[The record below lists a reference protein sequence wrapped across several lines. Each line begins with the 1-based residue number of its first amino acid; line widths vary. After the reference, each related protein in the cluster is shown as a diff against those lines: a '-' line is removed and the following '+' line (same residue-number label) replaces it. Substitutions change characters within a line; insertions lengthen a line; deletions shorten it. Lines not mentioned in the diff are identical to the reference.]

1 MPIQKLDRAAL
12 PDWVALRQQLW
23 PHHAPTSHYQDGEAI
38 LASGH
43 LAAFL
48 ARDAAGQAVGFADA
62 AIRHDYVNGCA
73 NSPVAFLEGI
83 FVLPACRRNG
93 IARQLV
99 AAVQAW
105 GLEHDCMELASDAP
119 LSNVDSQRMHAR
131 LGFEETERV
140 VFYRM
145 PLR

>member
-1 MPIQKLDRAAL
+1 MPIRILNHSAL
-12 PDWVALRQQLW
+12 HAWAALRQQLW
-23 PHHAPTSHYQDGEAI
+23 PHHELSAHHDDGEAI

-43 LAAFL
+43 LIAFL
-48 ARDAAGQAVGFADA
+48 ALDDAGQAVGFADA

-73 NSPVAFLEGI
+73 GSPVVFLEGI
-83 FVLPACRRNG
+83 FVLPAHRQRG

-105 GLEHDCMELASDAP
+105 GQEHDCTELASDAP
-119 LSNVDSQRMHAR
+119 LSNVDSQRIHAR

-140 VFYRM
+140 VFFRKI
-145 PLR
+145 LS

>member
-1 MPIQKLDRAAL
+1 MQIQKLDHATL
-12 PDWVALRQQLW
+12 PDWAALRQQLW
-23 PHHAPTSHYQDGEAI
+23 PHHSPAAHYRDGEAI

-48 ARDAAGQAVGFADA
+48 ARDAAGLAVGFADA

-73 NSPVAFLEGI
+73 DSPVAFLEGI
-83 FVLPACRRNG
+83 FVLPVCRRNG

-119 LSNVDSQRMHAR
+119 LSNADSQRMHAC

-140 VFYRM
+140 VFFRKA
-145 PLR
+145 LS